1 MRCKKNNHKHRINCN
16 HNHNNN
22 HDNNHNNMTTFKI
35 FRSSN
40 IRNERITATKYTNA
54 D

>member
-1 MRCKKNNHKHRINCN
+1 MRCKKNSRKTHGNLRNSSR
-16 HNHNNN
+16 HNNN
-22 HDNNHNNMTTFKI
+22 NNKTT

-40 IRNERITATKYTNA
+40 IPNERITATKYTNA